1 MSESTSPAS
10 ARQTAAIEGLDP
22 HLAQQLPQFEL
33 FFKTI
38 GFKRAHGRIW
48 GLLVLT
54 NRPLSAKEICEALHV
69 SQGATSTALHELT
82 EWGAITSEFDQERRC
97 QVHGPVSNTL
107 AIAATV
113 IRRREQ
119 VVFQQFKVASQRM
132 LAYVQEQ
139 HGERD
144 PRVLTLRSIISTCEI
159 AEAVVQ
165 LVVGAVANAL
175 DDSES
180 LLHKAVT
187 AALKVG
193 VVLPGRVL
201 LGRNTLAGLT
211 AALNGSPALLEAA
224 QTGEKPKRRAR
235 RKVAGGKADGG
246 G

>member
-1 MSESTSPAS
+1 MPANSPDAPS
-10 ARQTAAIEGLDP
+10 PRPTAMIEGLDP
-22 HLAQQLPQFEL
+22 ALAQQLPQFEL

-38 GFKRAHGRIW
+38 GFKRVHGRIW
-48 GLLVLT
+48 GLLVLM
-54 NRPLSAKEICEALHV
+54 NRRLTAKEISEALHL

-82 EWGAITSEFDQERRC
+82 EWGATTSEFDAERRC

-119 VVFQQFKVASQRM
+119 VVFEQFKVASQRM

-159 AEAVVQ
+159 AEAVMQ

-175 DDSES
+175 DDSQS

-193 VVLPGRVL
+193 VVMPGKVL
-201 LGRNTLAGLT
+201 LGRNAMSSLT
-211 AALNGSPALLEAA
+211 TAINGATPLLEAPKGKGKRKSA
-224 QTGEKPKRRAR
+224 SAEKVARRA
-235 RKVAGGKADGG
+235 
-246 G
+246 

>member
-1 MSESTSPAS
+1 MSEPKPIATSPRPA
-10 ARQTAAIEGLDP
+10 ARIEGLDDA
-22 HLAQQLPQFEL
+22 LAQQLPQFEL

-38 GFKRAHGRIW
+38 GFKRVHGRIW
-48 GLLVLT
+48 GLLVLM
-54 NRPLSAKEICEALHV
+54 NRRLTAKEISESLHL

-82 EWGAITSEFDQERRC
+82 EWGAITSEFDAERRC
-97 QVHGPVSNTL
+97 QLHGPVSNTL

-159 AEAVVQ
+159 AEAVMQ

-180 LLHKAVT
+180 LLSKAVT

-193 VVLPGRVL
+193 VVMPGRAL
-201 LGRNTLAGLT
+201 LGRTALSGLT
-211 AALNGSPALLEAA
+211 AAINHSTPLLSSGDGSAKARKRKAA
-224 QTGEKPKRRAR
+224 AAEKVARRA
-235 RKVAGGKADGG
+235 
-246 G
+246 